1 MFKALHNLFT
11 ELVSDSITVKTV
23 DVDTIQLAMASLL
36 CEVANADYEQDPRED
51 AAKLHLL
58 QELLDISPK
67 KAVKLLERAKSYCKR
82 SVSVY
87 EFTSKLRDSDYQ
99 KRIVMIEAMWQV
111 AYADGEIDRHE
122 EALIRKVADLTYVA
136 HKDFIR
142 AKHAA
147 EMHRN
152 EAK

>member
-11 ELVSDSITVKTV
+11 ELVSDSINVKTV
-23 DVDTIQLAMASLL
+23 DVDTIHLAMASLL
-36 CEVANADYEQDPRED
+36 CEVANADYEQDPREE

-58 QELLDISPK
+58 QQLFDIGPQ
-67 KAVKLLERAKSYCKR
+67 KAVELLERAKAYCKR
-82 SVSVY
+82 AVSVY

-99 KRIVMIEAMWQV
+99 HRIVLIEAMWQV

-122 EALIRKVADLTYVA
+122 EALIRKVADLTYVE

-147 EMHRN
+147 EMHSK
-152 EAK
+152 EI

>member
-1 MFKALHNLFT
+1 MFKAIHNLFN
-11 ELVSDSITVKTV
+11 ELVSDSVNVKTV

-36 CEVANADYEQDPRED
+36 CEVANADYEQDPREE

-58 QELLDISPK
+58 QELMDLGPQQ
-67 KAVKLLERAKSYCKR
+67 AAKLLERAKSYCKR
-82 SVSVY
+82 AVSVY
-87 EFTSKLRDSDYQ
+87 EFTSKLRVSDYQ
-99 KRIVMIEAMWQV
+99 NRIVLIEAMWQV

-122 EALIRKVADLTYVA
+122 EALIRKVADLTYVE

-147 EMHRN
+147 EMHSK
-152 EAK
+152 ELK